1 MNESLEYL
9 TKDQTLEQAQHYLTS
24 THTTRAPASI
34 LLEAK
39 MAAQSLRD
47 VISQKTRPVIFNGEQ
62 YLEFEDWQ
70 TIGRFYNVTSKIVS
84 TNFVQYGAVQ
94 GFEAYAVAIDLNSG
108 QEISGANAMCLND
121 ESKWSTRS
129 KYEWIKNIKTKVG
142 DEPVPL
148 FQLRS
153 MAQTRA
159 CAKVLRNVLAWVAVL
174 AGYKPTPAEEL
185 QDNSNIQSKPEI
197 SNSTIQQ
204 PQRKSASQ
212 QTGPDCISEAQRK
225 RLYAIWKAASLE
237 DDVVSQ
243 HLTQNYGI
251 STTSEIKKSDYEEIV
266 LWVQSQSKEQ
276 VVAQ

>member
-1 MNESLEYL
+1 MNEALENI
-9 TKDQTLEQAQHYLTS
+9 TKNQNLEVSQHYLTS
-24 THTTRAPASI
+24 SHTTRSPSAI
-34 LLEAK
+34 LTEAK
-39 MAAQSLRD
+39 MAAQSLKD
-47 VISQKTRPVIFNGEQ
+47 VISQKKKKVVFNGEQ

-121 ESKWSTRS
+121 ESQWSTRPQ
-129 KYEWIKNIKTKVG
+129 YEWVDSVKTKIG

-185 QDNSNIQSKPEI
+185 QDNSNIQSKSEI
-197 SNSTIQQ
+197 GNSTIQQ

-225 RLYAIWKAASLE
+225 RLYAIWKGASLE

-251 STTSEIKKSDYEEIV
+251 STTSEIKKSDYGEIV

-276 VVAQ
+276 GVAQ